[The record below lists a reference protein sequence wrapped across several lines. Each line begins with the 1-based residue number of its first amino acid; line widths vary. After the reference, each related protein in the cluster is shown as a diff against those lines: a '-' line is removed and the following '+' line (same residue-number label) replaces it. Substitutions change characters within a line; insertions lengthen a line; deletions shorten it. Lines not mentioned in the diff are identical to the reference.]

1 MKTNEMA
8 ITLLSFLL
16 DRSGHPPRQQ
26 SEADR
31 PDPELAART
40 EVIF

>member
-1 MKTNEMA
+1 MA
-8 ITLLSFLL
+8 ITHCVILSFLL
-16 DRSGHPPRQQ
+16 DRSGNPPRQE

-31 PDPELAART
+31 PDPELAAQT